1 MRLIGPN
8 VDPLSGTVQLLA
20 QRPEASYSF
29 LPILREQCRTVRAPR
44 SGRTD
49 RRQTQQDW
57 PSTMTHCCQFF
68 GPRFR
73 SSTSTHPRLN
83 PVFVVAHLPAS
94 NLFTSTRRWSTCR
107 LVGRDGPCGPSVHGT
122 STYRAVDEGPMAAR
136 VSIRQELARGTGHLE
151 VKPARES
158 RLDGK
163 ARAAQANGQPQVAD
177 RHRPNLGAHACR
189 NPVAG
194 EHTPNRCVGTG
205 LSLAREHLSRVRPG
219 RAIRG
224 G

>member
-94 NLFTSTRRWSTCR
+94 NLFTSTRRWATCR

-122 STYRAVDEGPMAAR
+122 STYRAVDEGPIVCFGLFSIGVPSSARLPFDGQKRALDEVIEVPIEPIAASR
-136 VSIRQELARGTGHLE
+136 HGTKSGCS
-151 VKPARES
+151 REIFDS
-158 RLDGK
+158 CCADVTASPK
-163 ARAAQANGQPQVAD
+163 QP
-177 RHRPNLGAHACR
+177 C
-189 NPVAG
+189 
-194 EHTPNRCVGTG
+194 TCVF
-205 LSLAREHLSRVRPG
+205 
-219 RAIRG
+219 
-224 G
+224 